1 MSEDSYFIQ
10 RPEGSLRR
18 CCDDFSSSSFSSSCG
33 CQEWSGNHVDTWDK
47 GVLGVGTSNSHGPEP
62 GVYLEGLRNGKEA
75 VLINTEW
82 EVSAERLTGPSD
94 IRRDSMLR
102 DGDGQV
108 VVPLCLLL

>member
-1 MSEDSYFIQ
+1 M
-10 RPEGSLRR
+10 
-18 CCDDFSSSSFSSSCG
+18 
-33 CQEWSGNHVDTWDK
+33 
-47 GVLGVGTSNSHGPEP
+47 
-62 GVYLEGLRNGKEA
+62 YLEGLRNGKEA

-82 EVSAERLTGPSD
+82 EVSAERLMGPSD